1 MSPPLAESAE
11 SPLEH
16 SKDAQGDSPAT
27 EANKLYFGIKAAKL
41 KLDLALDTSY
51 WMAKIFCAQTHATV
65 KKKTGAKAHRSL
77 KLI

>member
-1 MSPPLAESAE
+1 MLIYSQWLVLILKACVMPPPLAENVE

-27 EANKLYFGIKAAKL
+27 EANKLYFGFKAAKL

-51 WMAKIFCAQTHATV
+51 
-65 KKKTGAKAHRSL
+65 
-77 KLI
+77 